1 MPRAATVLLVGAV
14 VYAASACAED
24 SAPRQPP
31 IEGVA
36 VVVDGDGLDIGGRKI
51 RLFGIDAPEVGQY
64 CERPANDS
72 RGGPAATKRWRC
84 GQYATVALDRIAGGR
99 RVRCEVEA
107 TDSYGRAVAICRLR
121 DGTDPANDPATDPGI
136 DQGIGRGIGP
146 GIDLGIDLGAE
157 QVRRGWAVA
166 YRRYSERYV
175 PLEDEA
181 RGMRIGVWSGTF
193 EKPWDWRRRM
203 R

>member
-1 MPRAATVLLVGAV
+1 VPRATTALLVAAV
-14 VYAASACAED
+14 VFAACARAQD
-24 SAPRQPP
+24 SEPRRPP
-31 IEGVA
+31 AERIEGVA
-36 VVVDGDGLDIGGRKI
+36 AVIDGDGLDIGGRKI

-64 CERPANDS
+64 CERPAENSPD
-72 RGGPAATKRWRC
+72 GPAATTRWRC

-107 TDSYGRAVAICRLR
+107 TDAYGRAVAICRLH
-121 DGTDPANDPATDPGI
+121 DGTDPATDPGI
-136 DQGIGRGIGP
+136 ER
-146 GIDLGIDLGAE
+146 GIDLGAE

-175 PLEDEA
+175 ALEDEA
-181 RGMRIGVWSGTF
+181 REMRIGVWSGTF
-193 EKPWDWRRRM
+193 ENPWDWRRRM

>member
-72 RGGPAATKRWRC
+72 PGGPAATTRWRC

-121 DGTDPANDPATDPGI
+121 DGTDPATDPGI
-136 DQGIGRGIGP
+136 EPGIGQ

>member
-1 MPRAATVLLVGAV
+1 MCIT
-14 VYAASACAED
+14 D
-24 SAPRQPP
+24 
-31 IEGVA
+31 
-36 VVVDGDGLDIGGRKI
+36 
-51 RLFGIDAPEVGQY
+51 
-64 CERPANDS
+64 
-72 RGGPAATKRWRC
+72 
-84 GQYATVALDRIAGGR
+84 

-121 DGTDPANDPATDPGI
+121 DGTDPANDPANDPGI
-136 DQGIGRGIGP
+136 DQGIGP